1 MQCATVAELSG
12 RWNAGL
18 MRYQRDTARP
28 PQLSKIADADFR
40 TTRILPERSLLVPV
54 AFPAGWLSSALFT
67 SGPFCDATIQPWTP
81 PMLAQFCPAT
91 ETPGLDGWTPAAV
104 RSLDAVSAK
113 CLCALLDDCGIGLFP
128 SFFAQA
134 RLVGLPKPG
143 SLERRP
149 LTVLSV
155 LYRVWASRMAAFAGT
170 WMSARMPPEVYG
182 ARKGSSA
189 CDAGW
194 RYTLLVDH
202 ARCSG
207 VPLHCLAMD
216 QKQRVD
222 RLDLSQLEKLATA
235 VGMPT
240 MCIGALALYAR
251 LERHLFFWTD
261 SPLDVISGSLL
272 RGIPQGCPLSVH
284 WCNLACWL
292 LHVRLGL
299 DCPGLDAVS
308 FMDDRLLSS
317 GDVLDLDAGLL
328 CTAGVD
334 AIFGSELGHHLV
346 LDRSPRP
353 APGCFYSCGGHQVLG
368 YRCHLAWLAVPHAT
382 SRERLPAVRSCTAMK
397 AYPLPTG
404 DTARCPGG

>member
-28 PQLSKIADADFR
+28 PQLSKIVDADFR

-149 LTVLSV
+149 LTILSV
-155 LYRVWASRMAAFAGT
+155 LYRVWASRMAAFMGT

-251 LERHLFFWTD
+251 LERHLVFGRTAHWTSSVVRFCVAFLRAVLCRSIGATWLAGCCMSAWVWTARDLMPSASWMTDCCRLATFWIWTQACCARPEWTP
-261 SPLDVISGSLL
+261 SLAPNWATTSCLTVVQGPRLAAFTLAAGIKYLGIDVTL
-272 RGIPQGCPLSVH
+272 RGWPSHTPRPASGCPL
-284 WCNLACWL
+284 CALA
-292 LHVRLGL
+292 
-299 DCPGLDAVS
+299 P
-308 FMDDRLLSS
+308 
-317 GDVLDLDAGLL
+317 
-328 CTAGVD
+328 
-334 AIFGSELGHHLV
+334 
-346 LDRSPRP
+346 P
-353 APGCFYSCGGHQVLG
+353 
-368 YRCHLAWLAVPHAT
+368 
-382 SRERLPAVRSCTAMK
+382 
-397 AYPLPTG
+397 
-404 DTARCPGG
+404 